1 MIIAIPTWDGN
12 VSPVLDVAREL
23 LVVECNLREESAR
36 REILLAEMDICRR
49 ADMIRGLE
57 LDTLICGALSRP
69 LELLLSAAGIRLLT
83 HICGPVEAVL
93 EAHLDGSLSEGAF
106 RMPGCC
112 GRRRNR
118 RGHRGNRGAGFE
130 PESGN

>member
-1 MIIAIPTWDGN
+1 MKIALPTWDGN

-23 LVVECNLREESAR
+23 LVVECNPKGESFR
-36 REILLAEMDICRR
+36 RAIVLAELDICRR

-69 LELLLSAAGIRLLT
+69 LEMLLSAAGIKLLT
-83 HICGPVEAVL
+83 HICGPVDEVL
-93 EAHLDGSLSEGAF
+93 EAYLDGSLSEGAF

-118 RGHRGNRGAGFE
+118 RGQRGNRGTGFD